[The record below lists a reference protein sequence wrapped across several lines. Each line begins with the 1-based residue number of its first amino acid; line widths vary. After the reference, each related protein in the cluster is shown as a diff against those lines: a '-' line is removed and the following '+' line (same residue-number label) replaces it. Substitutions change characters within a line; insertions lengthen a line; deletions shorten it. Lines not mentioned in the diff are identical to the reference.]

1 VILRIDPSAPLP
13 VIEQIRRQIT
23 RLVVSG
29 QLEIGTQL
37 PPIRQLAADLD
48 LARGTVAKAYELL
61 ERDGVVE
68 AHGRHGTTVRSA
80 GVPVARG
87 DPLEQAAD
95 QLAVVGHQLGAELSE
110 VRAAL
115 ARAWGRLA

>member
-1 VILRIDPSAPLP
+1 MILRIDPSTPVP

-29 QLEIGTQL
+29 QLEIGAQL
-37 PPIRQLAADLD
+37 PPIRQLAADLV

-68 AHGRHGTTVRSA
+68 TRGRHGTLVKSMGSPTGPTEA
-80 GVPVARG
+80 
-87 DPLEQAAD
+87 LERAAD
-95 QLAVVGHQLGAELSE
+95 ALAVIGLQQGITMDEAVEALTGA
-110 VRAAL
+110 
-115 ARAWGRLA
+115 WQRLE

>member
-1 VILRIDPSAPLP
+1 MILRVDPSAPVP

-29 QLEIGTQL
+29 QLNIGAQL

-48 LARGTVAKAYELL
+48 LSRGTVAKAYDLL

-68 AHGRHGTTVRSA
+68 TRGRHGTVIRSK
-80 GVPVARG
+80 GKPVARA
-87 DPLEQAAD
+87 DALEQAAD
-95 QLAVVGHQLGAELSE
+95 QLAVVGRQLGVDLMN
-110 VRAAL
+110 VTAAL
-115 ARAWGRLA
+115 ATAWDRLT

>member
-1 VILRIDPSAPLP
+1 VILRVDPSAPLP

-29 QLEIGTQL
+29 QLEIGAQL

-68 AHGRHGTTVRSA
+68 TRGRHGTLIRSG
-80 GVPVARG
+80 GVPVARS
-87 DPLEQAAD
+87 DALEQAAD
-95 QLAVVGHQLGAELSE
+95 QLAVVGHQLGVDLNDATS
-110 VRAAL
+110 AL
-115 ARAWGRLA
+115 TKAWDRLA

>member
-1 VILRIDPSAPLP
+1 MILRVDPSAALP

-29 QLEIGTQL
+29 QLEIGSQL

-48 LARGTVAKAYELL
+48 LSRGTVAKAYELL

-68 AHGRHGTTVRSA
+68 TRGRHGTLVRSG
-80 GVPVARG
+80 GVPVARSNAL
-87 DPLEQAAD
+87 DQAAD
-95 QLAVVGHQLGAELSE
+95 QLAVVGHQLGLDLTN
-110 VRAAL
+110 VTAAL
-115 ARAWGRLA
+115 ATAWDRLN